1 MKVRSTAISVL
12 IIAFLIAGASCL
24 HHSTDRTVA
33 VIPNVVSF
41 NFDIRPILSDHC
53 FKCHVPDAILREAHL
68 RLDLQER
75 AYARLK
81 VTKGAFAIV
90 PRKPDQPELLRR
102 VGFSD
107 VTYRMPPPDAHLGS
121 LSDQE
126 TKLFEK
132 WIKQGARYER
142 HWAFTPPVKSPLP
155 QPRDKHWLRN
165 EIDYFILDKLDKI
178 GLSPNEEADK
188 ERLLKRVCLDITGL
202 PPSLQRMDAFLA
214 DNSDGVYEKMVDE
227 LLNTPQYGE
236 KMAVHWLDIARYA
249 DSYGYQDDNSGAEW
263 VWRDW
268 VIRGF
273 NENMPYSQFLTWQI
287 AGDMMPGANK
297 EQILATGFFRNHKY
311 AEEGGV
317 VPEEY
322 RIEYLIDKTKTY
334 GKGILGVTI
343 ECAQCHDHKY
353 DPFAQKD
360 YYSLLAFFN
369 NTKEVGYE
377 GDVGVSKPA
386 KMPILT
392 INDSDLHTSLA
403 FLNKKDTD
411 TMIVS
416 VMGERDTLRKTY
428 VLSRGRYDAPADEVR
443 PAGLPPVVASHTL
456 HNPPHPLALRP
467 LTP

>member
-1 MKVRSTAISVL
+1 MRVRTTAILLL
-12 IIAFLIAGASCL
+12 IIGLLLAGASCFHNSSGGASADL
-24 HHSTDRTVA
+24 PD
-33 VIPNVVSF
+33 VVSY
-41 NFDIRPILSDHC
+41 NFDIRPILSDKC
-53 FKCHVPDAILREAHL
+53 FECHGRDGKHREANL
-68 RLDLQER
+68 RLDLEDS
-75 AYARLK
+75 AYAPLK
-81 VTKGAFAIV
+81 VTRGAFAIV
-90 PRKPDQPELLRR
+90 PGKPEQSALLKR
-102 VGFSD
+102 VGSTD
-107 VTYRMPPPDAHLGS
+107 DSYRMPPPDAHLGT
-121 LSDQE
+121 LTIRE
-126 TKLFEK
+126 TKIFEK
-132 WIKQGARYER
+132 WIRQGGRYEK
-142 HWAFTPPVKSPLP
+142 HWAFAVPVKSPLP
-155 QPRDKHWLRN
+155 QPKDTRWARN

-178 GLSPNEEADK
+178 GLKPNEEADR
-188 ERLLKRVCLDITGL
+188 ERLLKRVSLDITGL

-214 DNSDGVYEKMVDE
+214 DKTDKAYDKM
-227 LLNTPQYGE
+227 
-236 KMAVHWLDIARYA
+236 LD
-249 DSYGYQDDNSGAEW
+249 
-263 VWRDW
+263 
-268 VIRGF
+268 
-273 NENMPYSQFLTWQI
+273 
-287 AGDMMPGANK
+287 
-297 EQILATGFFRNHKY
+297 
-311 AEEGGV
+311 
-317 VPEEY
+317 EY